1 MACPGKAGLK
11 VPPTQLV
18 EWPAEGDRGDEATYD
33 RWRAEY
39 GGLRLDQVRR
49 LKQLE
54 QEDRRLRRAVSDL
67 TLERLI
73 LEEAAS
79 ENW

>member
-1 MACPGKAGLK
+1 MACPGEAGLK

-18 EWPAEGDRGDEATYD
+18 EWPAERDRGDEATYD

-39 GGLRLDQVRR
+39 GGLRLDQVCR

-54 QEDRRLRRAVSDL
+54 QGNSRLRRAVSDL